1 MVVYKLL
8 DEAGVELAIQV
19 GGSSNGYLFFTFTAN
34 GIQVH
39 SSVDR
44 DQEVEAVS
52 ALVRHISNHS
62 KA

>member
-19 GGSSNGYLFFTFTAN
+19 GGSSDGYLFFTFTAN

-39 SSVDR
+39 SSVDGVK
-44 DQEVEAVS
+44 EIEAVS
-52 ALVRHISNHS
+52 ALVKHISDQH
-62 KA
+62 K